1 MHWHKQRKWGLGK
14 APIVHFASAPQ
25 VFITIILSR
34 GEQRKREE
42 KKTENETLFS
52 EARYNNGEYV
62 FVFIPGPGRV
72 IAPANS

>member
-1 MHWHKQRKWGLGK
+1 MRPWQR
-14 APIVHFASAPQ
+14 ASIVHFASAPQ
-25 VFITIILSR
+25 VFIAIILSR
-34 GEQRKREE
+34 GEKKEE
-42 KKTENETLFS
+42 KKTENEMLFP